1 MVEIAKN
8 SIDYVKNSLL
18 ATGRKGMESLIVYME
33 NQGFF
38 EAPCSGGNHLCC
50 KYGLVV
56 HSANVLR
63 NALKI
68 AETLLLPDEFESLYD
83 SIVISASLHDVGKA
97 GQKLVPYYVENI
109 VKDGRPTKTNPVQ
122 KYKQSDTKPF
132 MQNKDLLHIE
142 HCIRSVVVVQ
152 QFIELSELEQHAIL
166 YHDSLYGPLK
176 YEVVGHETKL
186 QQIIHYAD
194 FWASH
199 FEETKNLT
207 GTPDSE
213 DEEFEME

>member
-1 MVEIAKN
+1 MIEIVEN
-8 SIDYVKNSLL
+8 SINFIKNSLL
-18 ATGRKGMESLIVYME
+18 ATGRKGMEALIKNME
-33 NQGFF
+33 MQGFF

-50 KYGLVV
+50 KHGLVV

-68 AETLLLPDEFESLYD
+68 AETMLTPDEFEEMYD
-83 SIVISASLHDVGKA
+83 SIVIAATLHDVGKA
-97 GQKLVPYYVENI
+97 GQNLEPYYVENM
-109 VKDGRPTKTNPVQ
+109 VKDGRPTKAQPEQ
-122 KYKQSDTKPF
+122 KYKQSESKPF
-132 MQNKDLLHIE
+132 MQNKELQHIE

-152 QFIELSELEQHAIL
+152 QFIRLSEMEYHAIL

-176 YEVVGHETKL
+176 YEIVGHETKL
-186 QQIIHYAD
+186 QQIVHFAD

-207 GTPDSE
+207 GNPNSND
-213 DEEFEME
+213 DEFELS

>member
-1 MVEIAKN
+1 MLEIVEN
-8 SIDYVKNSLL
+8 SINYIKNSLL
-18 ATGRKGMESLIVYME
+18 ATNRAGMSNLIEYME
-33 NQGFF
+33 AQGFF

-50 KYGLVV
+50 KHGLAV

-68 AETLLLPDEFESLYD
+68 AETLLTPDEFESLYD
-83 SIVISASLHDVGKA
+83 SIVISATLHDLGKA
-97 GQKLVPYYVENI
+97 GQKQVPYYIENI
-109 VKDGRPTKTNPVQ
+109 VKDGRPTKANPVQ
-122 KYKQSDTKPF
+122 KYRQSDSKPF

-142 HCIRSVVVVQ
+142 HCIRSVVIVQ

-176 YEVVGHETKL
+176 YEIVGHETKL

-213 DEEFEME
+213 DDEFEME

>member
-1 MVEIAKN
+1 MIEIVEN
-8 SIDYVKNSLL
+8 SINYIKHSLL
-18 ATGRKGMESLIVYME
+18 ATDRPGINNLIKYME
-33 NQGFF
+33 IQGFF

-63 NALKI
+63 TALKI
-68 AETLLLPDEFESLYD
+68 AKDLLAPDEFEKMYD
-83 SIVISASLHDVGKA
+83 SIVIASTLHDIGKA
-97 GQKLVPYYVENI
+97 GQKQISYYVENL
-109 VKDGRPTKTNPVQ
+109 VKDGRPTKANPVQ
-122 KYKQSDTKPF
+122 QYKQSETKPF

-142 HCIRSVVVVQ
+142 HCIRSIVIIQ
-152 QFIELSELEQHAIL
+152 QYIELTEMEQHAIL

-176 YEVVGHETKL
+176 YEVIGHETKL

-194 FWASH
+194 FWVSH

-207 GTPDSE
+207 GDPDSE
-213 DEEFEME
+213 DEEFVIT